1 MKDDVVVTSTKTRE
15 RAKYIRKKGI
25 DVARTSGIANKVTYD
40 VTNAKAQEK
49 AKENVNVVVET
60 SKKTYKATAQNKKA
74 AFDVTMKQP
83 QKLNWFLIK
92 L

>member
-1 MKDDVVVTSTKTRE
+1 
-15 RAKYIRKKGI
+15 
-25 DVARTSGIANKVTYD
+25 
-40 VTNAKAQEK
+40 
-49 AKENVNVVVET
+49 VNVVVET